1 MAPTSSDGKAR
12 AAVAVLLGAVA
23 LTAGR
28 GLWAADDAPW
38 WSPFGLWA
46 ALLVVGVALAR
57 WDRPAPS
64 DDGDDG
70 PAGAREGPT

>member
-1 MAPTSSDGKAR
+1 MAPASSDGKAR
-12 AAVAVLLGAVA
+12 AALAVLLGAVA

-64 DDGDDG
+64 DAGDDAPTG
-70 PAGAREGPT
+70 DREDAT